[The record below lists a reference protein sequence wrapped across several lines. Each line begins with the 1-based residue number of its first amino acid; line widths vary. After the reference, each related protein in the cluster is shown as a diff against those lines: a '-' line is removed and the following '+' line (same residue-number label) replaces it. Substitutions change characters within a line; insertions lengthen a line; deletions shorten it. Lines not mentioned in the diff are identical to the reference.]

1 MSTLTS
7 PPQRSTEN
15 LPSTMWQEREIQGIQ
30 IGQEEIKLSLLI
42 DNMIAYIEDTCDLK
56 ELVSD
61 LTPCTYLHL
70 LVQDVRST
78 SKNYIYFKLTIN
90 NEKP

>member
-42 DNMIAYIEDTCDLK
+42 DNMIAYIEDTCNLK
-56 ELVSD
+56 KLVSD
-61 LTPCTYLHL
+61 LTSCTY
-70 LVQDVRST
+70 
-78 SKNYIYFKLTIN
+78 
-90 NEKP
+90 